1 MRESAF
7 VRQNYSKWVRFE
19 QDQTDDP
26 DELAGRF
33 ISVTD
38 DLAYAKTFFP
48 KSNTTVY
55 LNGLAAR
62 FHQSI
67 YVNKKEKSG
76 RLQSFWTTELPLLF
90 KKHEKQLLYSFLF
103 FVVFCLIGAVS
114 AKYDDSFI
122 RLILSD
128 EYVNMT
134 NENISKGDP
143 FGVYKKEGKFAMFF
157 YIAFNNIRVSF
168 FTYVSGIFVSVG
180 TVYNLVN
187 NGIMLGSFQYY
198 FFSKGLGW
206 QSGLVIW
213 IHGTLEIAAIVIAG
227 GAGLVLGNSILFPKT
242 YKRMVSLTRS
252 AKEGLKIVI
261 GLVPIFVCA
270 AFLEGF
276 VTRHTEMPLWLS
288 VSILL
293 ASLAFI
299 VWYVILYP
307 NYLSQKLR
315 NDNTRRTE
323 H

>member
-1 MRESAF
+1 MKESIF
-7 VRQNYSKWVRFE
+7 VKQNYSKWVRFE
-19 QDQTDDP
+19 QDLTEDP
-26 DELAGRF
+26 DELAARF

-48 KSNTTVY
+48 KSNTTAY
-55 LNGLAAR
+55 LNGLAAH

-76 RLQSFWTTELPLLF
+76 RFKSFWITELPLLF

-103 FVVFCLIGAVS
+103 FVVFCFIGALS
-114 AKYDDSFI
+114 AKFDDSFV
-122 RLILSD
+122 RLILGD
-128 EYVNMT
+128 GYVNMT

-143 FGVYKKEGKFAMFF
+143 FGVYKKEGEFAMFF
-157 YIAFNNIRVSF
+157 YIASNNIFVSF
-168 FTYVSGIFVSVG
+168 YTYVSGIFASVG
-180 TVYNLVN
+180 TVYNLVK

-206 QSGLVIW
+206 QSVLVIW
-213 IHGTLEIAAIVIAG
+213 IHGTLEISAIVIAG

-242 YKRMVSLTRS
+242 YKRIVSVTRG

-276 VTRHTEMPLWLS
+276 ITRHTEMPLLLS
-288 VSILL
+288 LSILL
-293 ASLAFI
+293 ASLSFM
-299 VWYVILYP
+299 VWYVIIYP
-307 NYLSQKLR
+307 NYLSQKLK
-315 NDNTRRTE
+315 NDKPGETE